1 MDEFR
6 NIISQKG
13 SELYRDMPWRNDTR
27 PYYILVSELMLQQT
41 QVGRVI
47 PKFSAFISAFPDE
60 SSLASASLADV
71 LKQWQ
76 GLGYNRRA
84 KYLHDSAR
92 RIVSVFNGNFPEN
105 SDDILSLPGVGKNTC
120 GAILAYAFNRP
131 SIFVETNI
139 RTVFIHHFFAGYD
152 TVSDAAIHEILAS
165 TIDDEHP
172 REFYWAL
179 MDYGSWLKANGIR
192 NISRSKH
199 YTKQSSLDGSVRQMR
214 GSIIKVLAAG
224 ELTEHQ
230 LRRDVNADSRFDR
243 ALSGLLLDGLIAQSD
258 DVVHLTK

>member
-1 MDEFR
+1 MDEFTTT
-6 NIISQKG
+6 ISQKG

-47 PKFSAFISAFPDE
+47 PKFLAFISVFPDE

-84 KYLHDSAR
+84 KYLHDSAK
-92 RIVSVFNGNFPEN
+92 RIVSVFNGNFPDN
-105 SDDILSLPGVGKNTC
+105 YDDILSLPGVGKNTC
-120 GAILAYAFNRP
+120 GAISAYAFNRP
-131 SIFVETNI
+131 SVFIETNV

-152 TVSDAAIHEILAS
+152 AVSDAAIHEILAK
-165 TIDDEHP
+165 TIDGEHP

-199 YTKQSSLDGSVRQMR
+199 YTKQSALVGSVRQMR
-214 GSIIKVLAAG
+214 GSIIKALAVG
-224 ELTEHQ
+224 ETTEHQ

-243 ALSGLLLDGLIAQSD
+243 ALLGLLSDGLIAQSGD
-258 DVVHLTK
+258 GIHLTK